1 MIAKILM
8 NTIVNILTKQVTNIL
23 GDKITFQN
31 VMKLCVLGGG
41 VMFFVLGFD
50 LMTIAAILII
60 IISIA
65 SYYIYFK
72 KGINPLKTSDTQ
84 DSNLP
89 ENAEEKDLQDLN
101 QNLEQKTEEDP
112 ALLLRFPEL
121 DALLESLQKIS
132 KTLLSSENEIDKK
145 QNANLI
151 DMTNSLLEEMTSLYQ
166 QLKDDKQTQ
175 PLDDQKL
182 NDIAIELNLEL
193 DSLLVKYQADNDQQK
208 ISFIENYKT
217 ILSDLLLKIKKK
229 N

>member
-151 DMTNSLLEEMTSLYQ
+151 DMTNSLLEETTSLYQ